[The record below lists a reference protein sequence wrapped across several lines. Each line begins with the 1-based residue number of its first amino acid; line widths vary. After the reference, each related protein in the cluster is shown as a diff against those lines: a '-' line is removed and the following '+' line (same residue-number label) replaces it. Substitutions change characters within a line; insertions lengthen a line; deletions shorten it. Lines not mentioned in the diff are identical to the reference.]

1 MQKLLVLDVELK
13 SLIITFIFLYIVVI
27 IGNTLTVLFKKN
39 LSLNKLEIIGSSFV
53 VAVISFLLEDYLLK
67 FMPLKLFLLFV
78 FLSSASSHQITMW
91 FVKNNVYLMLI
102 DVIKDLFSA
111 TKVMNNN
118 KKEDDTQEEKD
129 NENETK

>member
-39 LSLNKLEIIGSSFV
+39 LSLNKFEILGSSFV
-53 VAVISFLLEDYLLK
+53 VTVISFLLEDYLLK

-78 FLSSASSHQITMW
+78 FLSSASSYQITMW

-102 DVIKDLFSA
+102 AVIKNLFSA
-111 TKVMNNN
+111 TKMINSN

-129 NENETK
+129 DENETK